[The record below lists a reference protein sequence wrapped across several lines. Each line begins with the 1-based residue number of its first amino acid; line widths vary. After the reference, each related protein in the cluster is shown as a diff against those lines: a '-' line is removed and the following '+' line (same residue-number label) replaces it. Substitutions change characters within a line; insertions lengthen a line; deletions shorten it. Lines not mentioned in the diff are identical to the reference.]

1 MDAFFSQLEFWHWF
15 AFAVLLII
23 VDVATGANFLFL
35 WSGIAAALVGVLLLI
50 MPKMGWEYQ
59 LMIFGLGVMSSILV
73 WFFFLRKHKQATDQ
87 PKLNLRNEQYIDR
100 VFDLD
105 EPIVNGRGKVRVGD
119 TWWKVKGADLPQG
132 TKVKVVAVDGVI
144 LIVEKVE

>member
-15 AFAVLLII
+15 ALAVLLVI

-35 WSGIAAALVGVLLLI
+35 WGGIAAAFVGVLLLV
-50 MPKMGWEYQ
+50 MPQMAWEYQ

-73 WFFFLRKHKQATDQ
+73 WLFFLRKHRQLSDQ

-100 VFDLD
+100 IFNLD
-105 EPIVNGRGKVRVGD
+105 EAIVNGRGKIRVGD
-119 TWWKVKGADLPQG
+119 TWWKVKGADLPKG
-132 TKVKVVAVDGVI
+132 TKIKVVAVDGVI
-144 LIVEKVE
+144 LVVEKVE